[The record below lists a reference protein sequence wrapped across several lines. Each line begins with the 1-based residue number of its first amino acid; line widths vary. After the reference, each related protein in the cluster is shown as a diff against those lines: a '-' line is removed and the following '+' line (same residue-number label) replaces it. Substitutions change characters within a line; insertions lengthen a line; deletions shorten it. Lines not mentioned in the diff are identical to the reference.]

1 MLERDL
7 QKRATYVK
15 KCKDNAWNRSK
26 RKYLKSL
33 RERHNICCRK
43 KNRPALALGYVV
55 IIKGEELRSE
65 TGIYEYQELLLN
77 SSKKMIESC
86 LLLKSDVEK
95 QKQKGQYD
103 IYTQWSYTEIGKF
116 NNCIEANKVNE
127 DDQVQEPKRSKRTT
141 AAIATMKIQDKNE
154 EEQGVPTVEQS
165 LNICFYTQQ
174 IGRVCQKLKEPSRTF
189 KGSLHFKMV

>member
-1 MLERDL
+1 MNYLEDVIKLPVLTPNTLAFGEEIFNLEEGINMLERDL

-65 TGIYEYQELLLN
+65 TGIYEY
-77 SSKKMIESC
+77 
-86 LLLKSDVEK
+86 
-95 QKQKGQYD
+95 
-103 IYTQWSYTEIGKF
+103 
-116 NNCIEANKVNE
+116 
-127 DDQVQEPKRSKRTT
+127 
-141 AAIATMKIQDKNE
+141 
-154 EEQGVPTVEQS
+154 
-165 LNICFYTQQ
+165 
-174 IGRVCQKLKEPSRTF
+174 
-189 KGSLHFKMV
+189 